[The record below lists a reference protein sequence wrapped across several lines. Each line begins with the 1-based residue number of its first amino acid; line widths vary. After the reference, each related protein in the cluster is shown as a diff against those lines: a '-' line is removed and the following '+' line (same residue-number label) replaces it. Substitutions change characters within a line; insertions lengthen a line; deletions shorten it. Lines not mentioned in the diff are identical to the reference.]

1 MIPLRDDLISKEK
14 PWVTYTL
21 IALNI
26 VIFLWDRLGGLN
38 GGGVIFSDL
47 AMRPSE
53 IMAVLQGRGDA
64 TNLTTLF
71 TMLFLHANMWHLVG
85 NLLFLLTFGDKVEQV
100 MGPVRYALYYLFW
113 GIVASAAHIY
123 VMPGSN
129 VPTLG
134 ASGAIGGVL
143 GAYFLLFPGNR
154 IQYMVVP
161 FVFWTFSITAWVML
175 AFWFVFQILVPQ
187 EGVANWAHAGGF
199 AAGMATVLILG
210 GREKLL
216 KGVKLERIPDAEF
229 E

>member
-1 MIPLRDDLISKEK
+1 MFPVRDDLTSKDK

-21 IALNI
+21 VALN
-26 VIFLWDRLGGLN
+26 VIIFMWDRLGGLN
-38 GGGVIFSDL
+38 GSGVIFSDL

-53 IMAVLQGRGDA
+53 IVAVLQGKGDA
-64 TNLTTLF
+64 ANLTTLF
-71 TMLFLHANMWHLVG
+71 TMLFLHANMWHLIG
-85 NLLFLLTFGDKVEQV
+85 NLLFLLTFGNNVERV
-100 MGPVRYALYYLFW
+100 LGPVRYALYYLSW
-113 GIVASAAHIY
+113 GILASAAHIY
-123 VMPGSN
+123 VMPGSAI
-129 VPTLG
+129 PTLG

-154 IQYMVVP
+154 IEMMVIPTVHYT
-161 FVFWTFSITAWVML
+161 VTAWILL
-175 AFWFVFQILVPQ
+175 AIWFAFQILLPQ